1 MERAQLKQRLV
12 GAAVLIAVAVIVI
25 PFALDFGHERDWWG
39 HRSSVPAPPAQGF
52 VTRVLPLE
60 QWSKQAESELA
71 AGTAPLDTPP
81 QPPAPVA
88 APAAPSS
95 TSAAAP
101 SAPAAPP
108 AAAAS
113 PAVPAGPPAASPSTA
128 SAAVAPRPP
137 APLTSPVQGEAWV
150 VQLGSFSSKKN
161 ADDLLAFLD
170 KKGFKAFVEHKAQG
184 GDSVFRVRIG
194 PERDKA
200 RAEALRDRVEREA
213 QVRAIVLRYP

>member
-1 MERAQLKQRLV
+1 MMERAQLKQRLV

-71 AGTAPLDTPP
+71 TGTAPLDTPP

-88 APAAPSS
+88 APSAPPSKPAAP
-95 TSAAAP
+95 P
-101 SAPAAPP
+101 SAPAAPSAG
-108 AAAAS
+108 AA
-113 PAVPAGPPAASPSTA
+113 PPAGPPATSPSTA

-137 APLTSPVQGEAWV
+137 AALTSPVQGEAWV

-170 KKGFKAFVEHKAQG
+170 KKGFKGFVEHKAQG